1 MDNKEENIKNEFL
14 NMLIRLIYKIQND
27 FKIDSNRIYGT
38 GQSIGADTIIDLLK
52 NNSNVFSS
60 IIITNGINI
69 NKEIISKFNKSFI
82 YFASEENLN
91 CFNIQID
98 IKNYLNTKNIKYG
111 SIINVN
117 PLEKVQI
124 LNQIFKEMFIKNYTF
139 NFVTFSKRKDFNYKN
154 KNNDIETYKY
164 SYRTEVVRDWLF
176 SQNMIKCDD
185 NYYYSEEFG
194 KCFSVNK
201 KKVYLIKYNK
211 ETDMLYNLLKNA
223 SFISKIKIGSPDIIP
238 LMTTDFLKEYDC
250 IIYDFYD
257 TSYLIN
263 TDKKDEIK
271 SYIKS
276 GGSFLVTHDKWDS
289 DKGPLELIGL
299 KYNHNDTEIEIS
311 SSKRAKVSRYGHSLF
326 DCYHDLTD
334 WRIIDIRKT
343 HKSHHIIKNDIKNT
357 ARVIME
363 FEKDIE
369 TGIKY
374 DYLTVNEIG
383 KGRIAY
389 WAAGHHDDITEDEQK
404 LFINI
409 VSWLTKI
416 KQ

>member
-1 MDNKEENIKNEFL
+1 MK
-14 NMLIRLIYKIQND
+14 
-27 FKIDSNRIYGT
+27 
-38 GQSIGADTIIDLLK
+38 
-52 NNSNVFSS
+52 
-60 IIITNGINI
+60 
-69 NKEIISKFNKSFI
+69 
-82 YFASEENLN
+82 
-91 CFNIQID
+91 
-98 IKNYLNTKNIKYG
+98 YL
-111 SIINVN
+111 
-117 PLEKVQI
+117 
-124 LNQIFKEMFIKNYTF
+124 FIKNYTF
-139 NFVTFSKRKDFNYKN
+139 NFVTFSKRKDYDSEN

-194 KCFSVNK
+194 KCFSKIK
-201 KKVYLIKYNK
+201 KKIYYKK
-211 ETDMLYNLLKNA
+211 TDILLELLKNT
-223 SFISKIKIGSPDIIP
+223 SFISEVKIGSPDIIP
-238 LMTTDFLKEYDC
+238 LITTEFLKEYDC

-276 GGSFLVTHDKWDS
+276 GGSFLVTHDRWDS
-289 DKGPLELIGL
+289 DDGPLELIGL
-299 KYNHNDTEIEIS
+299 EYNIS
-311 SSKRAKVSRYGHSLF
+311 DPTISMSEKAKVSRYGHSIF

-334 WRIIDIRKT
+334 WRIIDIAKT
-343 HKSHHIIKNDIKNT
+343 HKSHHSIKNDIKNT

-383 KGRIAY
+383 EGRIAY
-389 WAAGHHDDITEDEQK
+389 WAAGHHYDITEDEK
-404 LFINI
+404 RLFINI
-409 VSWLTKI
+409 VSWLTKN